1 MTVAGAA
8 RFEGKVLFATGGASG
23 LARAVAQRF
32 TAEGGRVAVA
42 DLDMGRAQATA
53 AELDGA
59 VALELDVS
67 DEAAVKIAVNAA
79 REQLG
84 SIDCLFNAAGHAEF
98 APIGDWSFAQWQRM
112 MTVHAGGTFLV
123 CREIVPVM
131 RAQGAGS
138 IVNVASVAAL
148 VAQANNVPYGAAKG
162 AILAFSRQL
171 AREVAPDIRV
181 NTVAPGRVRTGMTE
195 PIMIE
200 RAGSIEKGSAAFG
213 QGNLQKRVAEPD
225 EIAAPVC
232 FLLSDDASFITGILL
247 VADGGETAI

>member
-1 MTVAGAA
+1 MTVARGA

-42 DLDMGRAQATA
+42 DLDMSGAKATA

-98 APIGDWSFAQWQRM
+98 APIGDWSFARWQRM

-162 AILAFSRQL
+162 AILSFSRQL

-195 PIMIE
+195 PIMVE
-200 RAGSIEKGSAAFG
+200 RAGSIEKGSALFG

>member
-1 MTVAGAA
+1 MTVAGGA

-42 DLDMGRAQATA
+42 DLDMSGAKATA

-162 AILAFSRQL
+162 AILSFSRQL

-195 PIMIE
+195 PLMIE
-200 RAGSIEKGSAAFG
+200 RAGSIEKGSALFG

>member
-1 MTVAGAA
+1 MTVAGGA

-42 DLDMGRAQATA
+42 DLDMSGAKATA

-162 AILAFSRQL
+162 AILSFSRQL

-195 PIMIE
+195 PIMVE
-200 RAGSIEKGSAAFG
+200 RAGSIEKGSALFG